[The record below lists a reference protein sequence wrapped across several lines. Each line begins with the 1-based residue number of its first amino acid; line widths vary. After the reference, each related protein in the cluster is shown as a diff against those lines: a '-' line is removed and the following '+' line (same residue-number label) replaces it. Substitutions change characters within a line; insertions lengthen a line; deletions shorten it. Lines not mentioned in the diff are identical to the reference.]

1 MARSTVDFGIDLGT
15 TNSAIAMLVG
25 TEAQIIK
32 NAAQRDTTPSA
43 VYVDR
48 HGRIHVGDRAR
59 ERVEHD
65 VDNTAAEFKLQMGQR
80 GSEKRFRDGQL
91 TMTPESLS
99 AEVLRRLKAD
109 AQARTGEDIQAAVIT
124 VPAAFDL
131 NQCDA
136 TRRAARDAGLAHAP
150 LLQEP
155 TAAALAYGFQRDEDN
170 IYRLVFDFGGGT
182 FDAAVVHVRDGEFDI
197 VNHEGDNFLGGKLI
211 DWAIVE
217 QLLIPPLLAQH
228 PLTGFARGNPRWAAA
243 IARLKRAAE
252 EAKITLSTAAAAT
265 VELDD
270 PPLCVDD
277 RGQPVEFVHDLRRDE
292 VERLTDP
299 FAARAVNICQ
309 KALRDAKLAPRDI
322 DRVLLVGGPTL
333 MPYLRERV
341 SEGLG
346 ISVDITQDPMTVVAR
361 GAAIFAG
368 TQRLDAAVPAPAVA
382 GAYTV
387 ELEYSPIG
395 ADPEPQVGGI
405 VRGPAGASLAGFTIE
420 FANAAARPPWRS
432 GKIPLSAAGGFI
444 TALSAAPGV
453 RNEFAILLEDS
464 TGRSQQVEPDSLPY
478 TIGTVAPEAALTHS
492 VGIALEGN
500 KVVWLLTKGSR
511 IPGRG
516 SDVLRTTVALSR
528 GQSGGLLRIPVLEG
542 EYDRADRNRHVGDLE
557 ILASQVRRD
566 LPVNTEVEVTIEID
580 ASRIVAT
587 RAYVPLLDEEFET
600 QLDLRAESAPNAGE
614 LRGAVRAEQV
624 RRRELEDA
632 ARQADDAESLARL
645 AELDNERVAEQLED
659 DLAAYSNGDADAA
672 GTAAKRLLDLQARLD
687 QVERALAWPRAT
699 RDAEELLAQ
708 APRVVEEFAD
718 RGDRRRY
725 ELLVSDLRAAMGS
738 SDVELLRTRTDELR
752 GFLMVLFNKKTGGL
766 DVARFEALKEHRGSM
781 RDQALATRLFEDGE
795 RALESGNLD
804 RLRNVVRQL
813 IDLLPRTEGSDD
825 PFGHFRR

>member
-32 NAAQRDTTPSA
+32 NTAQRDTTPSA

-80 GSEKRFRDGQL
+80 GAEKRFRDGQL
-91 TMTPESLS
+91 TMGPEALS

-136 TRRAARDAGLAHAP
+136 TRRAAREAGLALAP

-170 IYRLVFDFGGGT
+170 IYRLVFDLGGGT

-217 QLLIPPLLAQH
+217 QLLIPPLLARY

-252 EAKITLSTAAAAT
+252 EAKIALSTAPVAT
-265 VELDD
+265 VELDE
-270 PPLCVDD
+270 PALCVDD
-277 RGQPVEFVHDLRRDE
+277 RGQPVEFVHELRREE

-299 FAARAVNICQ
+299 FVARAVNICQ
-309 KALRDAKLAPRDI
+309 KALRDANLAPADI

-341 SEGLG
+341 AGELG
-346 ISVDITQDPMTVVAR
+346 IAVDITQDPMTVVAR

-368 TQRLDAAVPAPAVA
+368 TQRLEVAVPAEVAA
-382 GAYTV
+382 GAFTV
-387 ELEYSPIG
+387 DLEYSPIG
-395 ADPEPQVGGI
+395 ADPEPQVGGV
-405 VRGPAGASLAGFTIE
+405 VRGPAGARLAGFSIE
-420 FANAAARPPWRS
+420 FVNAQARPPWRS
-432 GKIPLSAAGGFI
+432 GRIPLSATGGFF

-453 RNEFAILLEDS
+453 RNEYAIVLEDS
-464 TGRSQQVEPDSLPY
+464 AGHRHPTEPASLHY
-478 TIGTVAPEAALTHS
+478 TIGTVAPDAALTHS

-500 KVVWLLTKGSR
+500 KVVWLLAKGAR

-516 SDVLRTTVALSR
+516 RDVLRTTVALSR

-542 EYDRADRNRHVGDLE
+542 EYERADRNRHVGDLE
-557 ILASQVRRD
+557 ILASQVARD
-566 LPVNTEVEVTIEID
+566 LPAGTEVEVTVEID
-580 ASRIVAT
+580 ASRLVAT
-587 RAYVPLLDEEFET
+587 RAYVPLIDEEFET
-600 QLDLRAESAPNAGE
+600 QLDLRAESVPDASE
-614 LRGAVRAEQV
+614 LRHAVRSEQD
-624 RRRELEDA
+624 RRRELADA
-632 ARQADDAESLARL
+632 ARDANDAESLARL

-659 DLAAYSNGDADAA
+659 DLAAYANGDADAA
-672 GTAAKRLLDLQARLD
+672 STAAKRLLDLQARLD
-687 QVERALAWPRAT
+687 QVERALAWPRAV

-708 APRVVEEFAD
+708 APRVIEEFAE

-725 ELLVSDLRAAMGS
+725 DLLVSDLRAAMRS
-738 SDVELLRTRTDELR
+738 RDLDLLRTRTEDLR
-752 GFLMVLFNKKTGGL
+752 DFLVVVFNKKTGGL
-766 DVARFEALKEHRGSM
+766 DAARFEALREHRASM
-781 RDQALATRLFEDGE
+781 RDQALANRLFEKGE
-795 RALESGNLD
+795 QAMDSNSLGQ
-804 RLRNVVRQL
+804 LRSVVRQL
-813 IDLLPRTEGSDD
+813 IDLLPRTEGPDD